1 MKTFAHLVR
10 RTFRS
15 VRPKLSP
22 ADVILVAQ
30 TLSSAELAMWSAM
43 QMADKAHSVMVLWRF
58 IEIRPTA
65 TNAERSAVLL
75 HDVGKSTSRLST
87 VGRIIATCIGGRTPR
102 MHMYL
107 AHEAIG
113 ARMLEGISDPLTIAL
128 VRGDGPEDSRD
139 ALRHADDI

>member
-1 MKTFAHLVR
+1 MTFPHLVR

-22 ADVILVAQ
+22 ADVSLVAQ
-30 TLSSAELAMWSAM
+30 TLSSAEFAMWSAM
-43 QMADKAHSVMVLWRF
+43 QVADKAHSLMVLRRF

-65 TNAERSAVLL
+65 TNAERSAALL
-75 HDVGKSTSRLST
+75 HDVGKNASRLST
-87 VGRIIATCIGGRTPR
+87 LGRIVATCMGGRTPR
-102 MHMYL
+102 LRMYL

-128 VRGDGPEDSRD
+128 VRGVGPEDSRD
-139 ALRHADDI
+139 ALCVADDI